1 MAEATINNLSMVGSY
16 SNWSGAVRAGDR
28 GDPGV
33 LGSEEEDREAAPR
46 CSWAAWKRIER
57 SCACWG
63 SWRPR
68 DRGDQGIKGTKGSR
82 AWGGE
87 ATPRFGGQEEH

>member
-1 MAEATINNLSMVGSY
+1 MAEATINNLSTAGAY

-68 DRGDQGIKGTKGSR
+68 DQEDQGIKGL
-82 AWGGE
+82 GGE